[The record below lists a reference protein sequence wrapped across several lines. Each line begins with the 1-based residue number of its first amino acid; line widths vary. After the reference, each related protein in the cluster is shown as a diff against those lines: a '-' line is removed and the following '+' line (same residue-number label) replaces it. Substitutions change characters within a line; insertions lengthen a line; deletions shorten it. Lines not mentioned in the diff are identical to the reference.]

1 MKKNI
6 ESTVAIVVG
15 VVAIV
20 VIWSVAAFALNDEM
34 MMPAPSAVAK
44 EFIAIFGEKSTY
56 KSIIGT
62 LWRSTISFSVA
73 FAFAVLFALAANVSS
88 FCEKLFYPLIALVRV
103 VPAMSIIFI
112 CLVWV
117 KADNSPIVISFIVVF
132 PMTYSA
138 VLNAMKNRD
147 KKVAEMLKVYGVKPS
162 KVFFGVTLP
171 DVFDRLF
178 PELVSVLAFNV
189 KLTVSGEAIAYTKFS
204 IGREMSRA
212 NAFSDMTRLMAL
224 TLIAVLLSVVIE
236 LVVKAVYILV
246 KRRLRDYGRK
256 KSSQGI

>member
-1 MKKNI
+1 MKKSI

-15 VVAIV
+15 VIAIV

-44 EFIAIFGEKSTY
+44 EFIAVFGEKSTY

-73 FAFAVLFALAANVSS
+73 FAVAVLFALAANVSS

-103 VPAMSIIFI
+103 VPAMSVIFL

-162 KVFFGVTLP
+162 RVFFGVTLP

-189 KLTVSGEAIAYTKFS
+189 KLTVIAYTKFS

-246 KRRLRDYGRK
+246 KRRLRDHGRK

>member
-1 MKKNI
+1 MKKSI

-44 EFIAIFGEKSTY
+44 EFIVVFGEKSTY

-73 FAFAVLFALAANVSS
+73 FAVAVLFALAANVSS

>member
-1 MKKNI
+1 
-6 ESTVAIVVG
+6 
-15 VVAIV
+15 
-20 VIWSVAAFALNDEM
+20 
-34 MMPAPSAVAK
+34 
-44 EFIAIFGEKSTY
+44 
-56 KSIIGT
+56 
-62 LWRSTISFSVA
+62 
-73 FAFAVLFALAANVSS
+73 
-88 FCEKLFYPLIALVRV
+88 
-103 VPAMSIIFI
+103 
-112 CLVWV
+112 
-117 KADNSPIVISFIVVF
+117 
-132 PMTYSA
+132 
-138 VLNAMKNRD
+138 
-147 KKVAEMLKVYGVKPS
+147 MLKVYGVKPS

>member
-1 MKKNI
+1 M
-6 ESTVAIVVG
+6 S
-15 VVAIV
+15 
-20 VIWSVAAFALNDEM
+20 VIFV
-34 MMPAPSAVAK
+34 
-44 EFIAIFGEKSTY
+44 
-56 KSIIGT
+56 
-62 LWRSTISFSVA
+62 
-73 FAFAVLFALAANVSS
+73 
-88 FCEKLFYPLIALVRV
+88 
-103 VPAMSIIFI
+103 

-147 KKVAEMLKVYGVKPS
+147 KKVAEMLKVYGVKPA

-212 NAFSDMTRLMAL
+212 NAFNDMARLMAL

-236 LVVKAVYILV
+236 LLVKGVYIFV

-256 KSSQGI
+256 KSS